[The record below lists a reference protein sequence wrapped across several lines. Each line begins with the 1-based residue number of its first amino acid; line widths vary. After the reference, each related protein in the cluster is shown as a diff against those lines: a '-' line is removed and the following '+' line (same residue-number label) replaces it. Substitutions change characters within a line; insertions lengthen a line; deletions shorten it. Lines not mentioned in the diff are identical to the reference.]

1 MNNETRT
8 KERLLQ
14 EYNRL
19 QGLKYEY
26 KYGVCRFD
34 EEAAEQLA
42 HIEGLMIALGC
53 HPQIITL

>member
-1 MNNETRT
+1 MNSESRT
-8 KERLLQ
+8 KEKLLQ

-26 KYGVCRFD
+26 KFGVCQFD
-34 EEAAEQLA
+34 EQAAEQLA

-53 HPQIITL
+53 HPHIISL